1 MTTDLPA
8 QLLAAALPPVEQEH
22 LLEARQTQA
31 LSFAVHIPLV
41 CFGIAFPSMV
51 LLVESLYLRTGDE
64 LYRTLAKRWSKV
76 MIALFA
82 VGVVTGTILSFEMG
96 LLWPNFMATFGD
108 VFGLAFGLEGFSF
121 FVEAIFIAIYV
132 YGWDRMSPRLHLLS
146 GVPVVVAGLTGSL
159 FVISVNAWMN
169 NPSGF
174 RLEDGRAVDVEPW
187 EALFGN
193 AHLWPELT
201 HMYLAGLIVAGFLV
215 AAAYAWGWLKGRRG
229 RYERIALAVPLT
241 VAALAAPVQVVAGDW
256 IARRVADDQPTK
268 LAALEGLGTTTRG
281 ASIHVLGWYDDGE
294 VRYGIEIPKL
304 LSLLAEHDPNATIRG
319 LDAVAPDDRP
329 PVNIVRVA
337 FQTMVGIG
345 TLLAVLGVLH
355 LATWF
360 RRRRLVES
368 RWFHWAVVAAGPA
381 SVVALIAG
389 WVATEVGR
397 QPWVVY
403 GVMRTSAAVTGA
415 DGVPVGYAT
424 LVVVYFGLGFA
435 VAWILRRLAGR
446 PLELPPEPPPILEAH
461 GAR

>member
-1 MTTDLPA
+1 MTIDLPA
-8 QLLAAALPPVEQEH
+8 QLLAAALPSVEQDH
-22 LLEARQTQA
+22 LLEARQMQA
-31 LSFAVHIPLV
+31 LSFAAHIPLV

-51 LLVESLYLRTGDE
+51 LLVESLYLRSGDE
-64 LYRTLAKRWSKV
+64 IYRTLAKRWSKV

-96 LLWPNFMATFGD
+96 LLWPNFMATFGE

-132 YGWDRMSPRLHLLS
+132 YGWDRMSPRLHLLC
-146 GVPVVVAGLTGSL
+146 GVPVVVAGVTGSL

-169 NPSGF
+169 HPSGF
-174 RLEDGRAVDVEPW
+174 RVEDGRAVDVEPW
-187 EALFGN
+187 DALFGN
-193 AHLWPELT
+193 PHLWPELT

-241 VAALAAPVQVVAGDW
+241 VAALAAPVQIVVGDW
-256 IARRVADDQPTK
+256 IARRVAEDQPTK
-268 LAALEGLGTTTRG
+268 LAAFEGLGTTMRG
-281 ASIHVLGWYDDGE
+281 APIHVLGWYDDGE

-304 LSLLAEHDPNATIRG
+304 LSVLAEHDPNATIRG
-319 LDAVAPDDRP
+319 LDAFAPDERP

-345 TLLAVLGVLH
+345 TLLAALGVLH
-355 LATWF
+355 LVTWF
-360 RRRRLVES
+360 RRRDFIEA
-368 RWFHWAVVAAGPA
+368 RWFHWAVVAAGPL

-415 DGVPVGYAT
+415 EGVRVGYAT
-424 LVVVYFGLGFA
+424 LFVVYVALGIA
-435 VAWILRRLAGR
+435 VAWILRRLAQS
-446 PLELPPEPPPILEAH
+446 PLDLPPEPPPILESH